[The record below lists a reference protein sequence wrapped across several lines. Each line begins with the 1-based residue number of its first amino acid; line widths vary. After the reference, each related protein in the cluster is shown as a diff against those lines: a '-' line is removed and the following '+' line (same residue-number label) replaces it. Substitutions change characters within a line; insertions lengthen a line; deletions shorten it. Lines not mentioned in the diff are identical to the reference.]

1 MATLVLQFIP
11 TPKFNLINALR
22 NYSAA
27 SVMLTACVALK
38 LLPTPM
44 VYLNAPGHEV
54 YYNDFVVV
62 GS

>member
-1 MATLVLQFIP
+1 M
-11 TPKFNLINALR
+11 FNLINALR